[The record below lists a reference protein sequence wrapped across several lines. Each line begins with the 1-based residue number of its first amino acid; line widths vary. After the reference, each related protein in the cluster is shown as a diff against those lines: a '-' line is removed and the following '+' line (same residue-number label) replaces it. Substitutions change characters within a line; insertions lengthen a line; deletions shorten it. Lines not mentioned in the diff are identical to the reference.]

1 VLCEKIFEKYKL
13 QLNPAQLSK
22 WLKKQGLVWKKVR
35 HNALVSSTNPL
46 KFAQEARERDE
57 VLRNA
62 WMRRLGQFC
71 AEQLVFLDESGF
83 NPRTGDVTHG
93 WAKKGEVIR
102 QKVPGPKGEN
112 YSLLPAMTVD
122 GYIACNVHQGA
133 VNMEMFRDFVEDS
146 LLPLCTPY
154 PGPRSV
160 IVLDNA
166 AIHNVQSPLFNVANG
181 GCRTFNL

>member
-1 VLCEKIFEKYKL
+1 MMYWFLELI
-13 QLNPAQLSK
+13 
-22 WLKKQGLVWKKVR
+22 
-35 HNALVSSTNPL
+35 L
-46 KFAQEARERDE
+46 KFALEAQECDDN
-57 VLRNA
+57 LRNA
-62 WMRRLGQFC
+62 WIRKLGKWH
-71 AEQLVFLDESGF
+71 ADQLVFLDEFGF
-83 NPRTGDVTHG
+83 NPRTGDITHG
-93 WAKKGEVIR
+93 WAKKGKVIR
-102 QKVPGPKGEN
+102 QKAPGPKSEN

-122 GYIACNVHQGA
+122 GYIACTIHQGA

-160 IVLDNA
+160 IILDNA